1 MPRAAHPAELS
12 IFQQHLIGTWTNQ
25 NLPGTGKG
33 DASSP
38 YSYNVMP
45 LPQESRQPSGQDTGY
60 ILKNFTLYE
69 TVTFHGTDAAVTVP
83 GAATNR
89 GGAYAQTAYAL
100 FYDQQVRT
108 PEGPA
113 AGKIVHLENGAWLH
127 LQTEPQIIGPY
138 GYPSGDPLHEKGDPV
153 PQPPGMT
160 IAKQISVPHGNSVLA
175 LGSFSMRDGSPDI
188 PDAPSVF
195 PVPDGL
201 NTAPYSQALDSPANY
216 QNPQPAFALGIT
228 STLQQ
233 AVSDLESAA
242 KPVLSY
248 IHCHV
253 DTVNGG
259 AVMNIPF
266 EIRKAALTRYVAD
279 YWLLSLDGVNYDT
292 LAYVQTMELAIMVNG
307 ARYTFPHATA
317 NVISKSA

>member
-12 IFQQHLIGTWTNQ
+12 IFQQNLIGTWTNQ
-25 NLPGTGKG
+25 KLPGTGKG

-45 LPQESRQPSGQDTGY
+45 LPQETPQPSGPDAGY

-69 TVTFHGTDAAVTVP
+69 TVTFHGPDAPETVP

-113 AGKIVHLENGAWLH
+113 TGKIVHLENGAWLH
-127 LQTEPQIIGPY
+127 LQSEKQLVGPY
-138 GYPSGDPLHEKGDPV
+138 AYPSGAPVHEPGDPV
-153 PQPPGMT
+153 PQPAGMT

-175 LGSFSMRDGSPDI
+175 LGSFSEVDGAPAI
-188 PDAPSVF
+188 PDAPSIF
-195 PVPDGL
+195 PVPAGL
-201 NTAPYSQALDSPANY
+201 NTEPFTQTLDTPANY
-216 QNPQPAFALGIT
+216 QNPQPAFALQIA

-233 AVSDLESAA
+233 AVTDLATA
-242 KPVLSY
+242 GKPVVKH

-253 DTVNGG
+253 DTANGG

-266 EIRKAALTRYVAD
+266 EIRKAELTRYVAD
-279 YWLLSLDGVNYDT
+279 YWLLSIDGATYNI
-292 LAYVQTMELAIMVNG
+292 LAYVQTMELAIVVNG
-307 ARYTFPHATA
+307 QRYTFPHVTA
-317 NVISKSA
+317 NVISKTG